1 MIRRQPRSTRTDTLC
16 PTRRSSD
23 LRLQEVPMKALI
35 ALSLAAALA
44 APALAVAAEPATSPE
59 VIKQFPTTLTD
70 AGKQFLD
77 RCSDEQLAA
86 ATDPLIESSRCQ
98 ALYKQWFVEA
108 DESMP
113 REQRSPGLK
122 PNIPYYSAIRMT
134 PTRAL

>member
-1 MIRRQPRSTRTDTLC
+1 
-16 PTRRSSD
+16 
-23 LRLQEVPMKALI
+23 MKALI

-44 APALAVAAEPATSPE
+44 APALAVAAAPATSPE

-98 ALYKQWFVEA
+98 ALYKPWFVEA
-108 DESMP
+108 DAAMR
-113 REQRSPGLK
+113 RETHRDRQRRVVGNRGK
-122 PNIPYYSAIRMT
+122 DRVDT
-134 PTRAL
+134 GGR

>member
-1 MIRRQPRSTRTDTLC
+1 MRISDWSSDVC
-16 PTRRSSD
+16 SSD
-23 LRLQEVPMKALI
+23 LHAVHYRKHIRLQEVPMKALI

-86 ATDPLIESSRCQ
+86 RSEGHTSELQSLMRISYAVFCLKK
-98 ALYKQWFVEA
+98 KQPHLTHTSHE
-108 DESMP
+108 
-113 REQRSPGLK
+113 
-122 PNIPYYSAIRMT
+122 I
-134 PTRAL
+134 

>member
-1 MIRRQPRSTRTDTLC
+1 
-16 PTRRSSD
+16 
-23 LRLQEVPMKALI
+23 MKALI

-77 RCSDEQLAA
+77 HCSDEPLAA
-86 ATDPLIESSRCQ
+86 APDPLIESSRCQ

-108 DESMP
+108 AESLP
-113 REQRSPGLK
+113 STPSSPGLET
-122 PNIPYYSAIRMT
+122 NIPDRKQLETGKKVMDN
-134 PTRAL
+134 

>member
-1 MIRRQPRSTRTDTLC
+1 
-16 PTRRSSD
+16 
-23 LRLQEVPMKALI
+23 MKALI

-77 RCSDEQLAA
+77 RSSDEQPAA
-86 ATDPLIESSRCQ
+86 ATDPLIESSSSQ
-98 ALYKQWFVEA
+98 ALYKHWFVAA

-122 PNIPYYSAIRMT
+122 PTIPYYRALMMPPMRAPCRAHELPLTKHPT
-134 PTRAL
+134 PTSSPFIFLR

>member
-1 MIRRQPRSTRTDTLC
+1 
-16 PTRRSSD
+16 
-23 LRLQEVPMKALI
+23 MKALI

-77 RCSDEQLAA
+77 HCSDEQLAA
-86 ATDPLIESSRCQ
+86 ATDPLIESSRCH

-113 REQRSPGLK
+113 RVQRTPGLK
-122 PNIPYYSAIRMT
+122 PNIPNRKSAVAGKRESG
-134 PTRAL
+134 R

>member
-1 MIRRQPRSTRTDTLC
+1 MLCRIVFFFVMIRRPPRSTRTPTLF
-16 PTRRSSD
+16 PYTTLFRS
-23 LRLQEVPMKALI
+23 
-35 ALSLAAALA
+35 
-44 APALAVAAEPATSPE
+44 
-59 VIKQFPTTLTD
+59 TLTD

-122 PNIPYYSAIRMT
+122 PNIPYYSAIRM
-134 PTRAL
+134 PPMRAL

>member
-1 MIRRQPRSTRTDTLC
+1 
-16 PTRRSSD
+16 
-23 LRLQEVPMKALI
+23 MKALI

-59 VIKQFPTTLTD
+59 VIKHFPTTLTD
-70 AGKQFLD
+70 AAKQFHD

-98 ALYKQWFVEA
+98 ALYKKWFVEA

-113 REQRSPGLK
+113 REQSSPCLM
-122 PNIPYYSAIRMT
+122 PTIHYYSEIKM
-134 PTRAL
+134 PPMPPP